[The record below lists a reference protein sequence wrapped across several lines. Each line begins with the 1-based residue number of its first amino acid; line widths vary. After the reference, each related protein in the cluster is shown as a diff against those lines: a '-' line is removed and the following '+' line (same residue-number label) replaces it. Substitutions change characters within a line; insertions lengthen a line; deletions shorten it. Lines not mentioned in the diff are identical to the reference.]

1 MILYR
6 HPLMPLLFTTTDATL
21 LAIFGAERH
30 LFVHI
35 VLHHLYRSPI
45 SMTMMKALCYSLT
58 IVIML
63 STENIYWA
71 EQGRKWPMPLQICMP
86 QDITNVPCAQCNLL
100 TPYSLIWISY

>member
-1 MILYR
+1 MILYL
-6 HPLMPLLFTTTDATL
+6 HQLMPLLSTITHGTL
-21 LAIFGAERH
+21 LAILGTERH
-30 LFVHI
+30 MFVHI
-35 VLHHLYRSPI
+35 VLHRFDRSPI

-86 QDITNVPCAQCNLL
+86 QDITKVPCANSNLL
-100 TPYSLIWISY
+100 TP